1 MKDYILA
8 KIVENS
14 YMFTEN
20 DIKFI
25 NGNISL
31 ITKIFRLGAIDRFNI
46 TGRF

>member
-1 MKDYILA
+1 MKEYILA
-8 KIVENS
+8 KIEENS

-25 NGNISL
+25 NSNISL
-31 ITKIFRLGAIDRFNI
+31 ITKIYRIAIIDRFNM

>member
-8 KIVENS
+8 KIAENS

-25 NGNISL
+25 NNNISL
-31 ITKIFRLGAIDRFNI
+31 ITKIFRLGSIDRFNM